1 MMLERLYFSAI
12 SQGLAELRANPL
24 RIEKFFASLGLAQ
37 TEIRS
42 IRTWFEV
49 AEPSVNQAYPRHGI
63 SKFPGIFI
71 VLDEEGEQQKF
82 LDDSAGFLTSDEA
95 EAMGALE
102 LAGVEIKSSLYQY
115 KHHLLIV
122 ADNPDKCLYLYH
134 IVRYILTKQRDELE
148 RHGLLYSQ
156 FSGGDAAPD
165 PDYLPETFFVRRLTI
180 KAMAQAQVMHELDG
194 ESFAPINLITSSV
207 TLIED

>member
-1 MMLERLYFSAI
+1 MMIERLYFTAVE
-12 SQGLAELRANPL
+12 QGFRVLRANPT
-24 RIEKFFASLGLAQ
+24 RIERFFAAQGLSQ

-42 IRTWFEV
+42 IRDWFE
-49 AEPSVNQAYPRHGI
+49 AASPSVNQAYPRHGV
-63 SKFPGIFI
+63 SKLPGVFI

-82 LDDSAGFLTSDEA
+82 LDDSAGYLSME
-95 EAMGALE
+95 EAMLDGMPE

-148 RHGLLYSQ
+148 RHGLLFSQ

-180 KAMAQAQVMHELDG
+180 KAMAQAQVLGETDG
-194 ESFAPINLITSSV
+194 EPFPPITEFSLSV
-207 TLIED
+207 GTFGG